1 MTTASA
7 TFDEPDDRRARKN
20 VLILFLAQALYG
32 GGTSIMITLGGIVG
46 HLLAADKG
54 LATLPITTFVLGT
67 ALTTVPASLYMR
79 VVGRRV
85 GFMTGA
91 AFGTASGALATY
103 AIFDQN
109 FWLFCAGTF
118 FGGAYQASSMY
129 YRFAATDTASDAFKA
144 KAISW
149 VLAGGIVA
157 AFLGPQL
164 VIHTKA
170 LFSPVLFAGSYV
182 AAMTLSAIA
191 FCVLA
196 FIDIP
201 KPSTQTY
208 SQPARP
214 MMEILRQ
221 PRLLIAMFCGMVS
234 FGIMNLVMTAT
245 PLAMVACGLTVDDA
259 AFVIQWHIVAMF
271 APSFFTGH
279 LINRFGKERIIA
291 TGLILLAACGVVA
304 LMGIDLTHFWFA
316 LVLLGLGWNFGFV
329 GATALV
335 TDCYRPAERNKV
347 QAANDLCVFGMVAF
361 ASFSSGKLLHL
372 VGWDAVAGGLFP
384 FVGLAFI
391 LIAWLYF
398 RGRTAEA
405 V

>member
-1 MTTASA
+1 MSTPSVSLEQ
-7 TFDEPDDRRARKN
+7 FDDGRAKKN
-20 VLILFLAQALYG
+20 VLILFIAQALYG
-32 GGTSIMITLGGIVG
+32 GGTSIMITLGGLVG
-46 HLLAADKG
+46 HQLAVDKG

-67 ALTTVPASLYMR
+67 ALMTVPASMYMKL
-79 VVGRRV
+79 VGRRL

-91 AFGTASGALATY
+91 AFGVASGALATY
-103 AIFDQN
+103 AIFQN
-109 FWLFCAGTF
+109 SFWLFCLGTF
-118 FGGAYQASSMY
+118 LGGTYQASSMY
-129 YRFAATDTASDAFKA
+129 YRFAATDTASDGFKA

-164 VIHTKA
+164 VIYTKA
-170 LFSPVLFAGSYV
+170 LFSPVLFAGSY
-182 AAMTLSAIA
+182 ASATMLSL
-191 FCVLA
+191 LA
-196 FIDIP
+196 LAVVSFIDIP
-201 KPSTQTY
+201 KPSAEQHLEA
-208 SQPARP
+208 ARP
-214 MMEILRQ
+214 LGTIMRQ

-234 FGIMNLVMTAT
+234 FGIMNFVMTAT

-279 LINRFGKERIIA
+279 LINKFGKERVIGL
-291 TGLILLAACGVVA
+291 GLILLAGCGVVA
-304 LMGIDLTHFWFA
+304 LSGIDLTHFWFA

-335 TDCYRPAERNKV
+335 TDCYRPSERNKV

-384 FVGLAFI
+384 FVALAFL
-391 LIAWLYF
+391 LIGWLYLQ
-398 RGRTAEA
+398 GRAHPA
-405 V
+405 

>member
-1 MTTASA
+1 MSTPSVSLEQ
-7 TFDEPDDRRARKN
+7 FDDGRAKKN
-20 VLILFLAQALYG
+20 VLILFIAQALYG
-32 GGTSIMITLGGIVG
+32 GGTSIMITLGGLVG
-46 HLLAADKG
+46 HQLAVDKG

-67 ALTTVPASLYMR
+67 ALMTVPASMYMKL
-79 VVGRRV
+79 VGRRL

-91 AFGTASGALATY
+91 AFGVASGALATY
-103 AIFDQN
+103 AIFQN
-109 FWLFCAGTF
+109 SFWLFCLGTF
-118 FGGAYQASSMY
+118 LGGTYQASSMY
-129 YRFAATDTASDAFKA
+129 YRFAATDTASDGFKA

-164 VIHTKA
+164 VIYTKA
-170 LFSPVLFAGSYV
+170 LFSPVLFAGSY
-182 AAMTLSAIA
+182 ASATMLSL
-191 FCVLA
+191 LA
-196 FIDIP
+196 LAVVSFIDIP
-201 KPSTQTY
+201 KPSAERHLEA
-208 SQPARP
+208 ARP
-214 MMEILRQ
+214 LGTIMRQ

-234 FGIMNLVMTAT
+234 FGIMNFVMTAT

-279 LINRFGKERIIA
+279 LINRFGKERVIGL
-291 TGLILLAACGVVA
+291 GLILLAGCGVVA
-304 LMGIDLTHFWFA
+304 LSGIDLTHFWFA

-335 TDCYRPAERNKV
+335 TDCYRPSERNKV

-384 FVGLAFI
+384 FVALAFL
-391 LIAWLYF
+391 LIGWLYLQ
-398 RGRTAEA
+398 GRAHPA
-405 V
+405 